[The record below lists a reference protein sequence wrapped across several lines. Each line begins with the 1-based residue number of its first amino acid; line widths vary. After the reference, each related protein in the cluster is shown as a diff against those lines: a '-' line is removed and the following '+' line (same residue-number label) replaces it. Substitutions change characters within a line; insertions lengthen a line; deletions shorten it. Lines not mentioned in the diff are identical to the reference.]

1 MHEPSFGGTDGE
13 LSPREGQDPAV
24 PPALAAVPASAPAMT
39 GASSPRQKPGTP
51 SLLRELNDRAAL
63 ELLLAEGPLTRAQ
76 LSDRTGVSK
85 VTVSQMLA
93 RLEDRG
99 LVMVAGE
106 QAGGRG
112 PNAALYSVV
121 RSSAYVAGL
130 YVESDL
136 VSAAIADVT
145 GQCVAEITVNSN
157 GADDPVGM
165 VRDAIGRACESA
177 GIGLDKLASVVI
189 GSPGVLDPKTGAP
202 RIAVNLPTWQED
214 VPDALREV
222 LHTPVVIENDVN
234 LAAMAE
240 RHWGAAA
247 GLDDFAFV
255 WLGTGLGLATV
266 INGQV
271 RRGVG
276 GAAGEIGWMPVHG
289 APLPAGNEHPSKA
302 GLQAIAGGLAVQTLA
317 AEYGFTGAT
326 AADVVTAARAD
337 LARARSSASAVVP
350 AGEVPAGEV
359 PAGEM
364 TAREVPAG
372 EMTAGE
378 MTAREMTAADGSRGA
393 AFFDELAHRVSIG
406 VAAVCVVLDPGLVV
420 LGGTV
425 GKAGG
430 AELATR
436 VAAEVRQL
444 CLARPAVVPTSLS
457 DEPVLHGAIQ
467 AALAQARAGL
477 LSSLGT
483 VSD

>member
-1 MHEPSFGGTDGE
+1 MTSSVGGGMPDGKAN
-13 LSPREGQDPAV
+13 GPA
-24 PPALAAVPASAPAMT
+24 
-39 GASSPRQKPGTP
+39 GPRQKPGTP

-76 LSDRTGVSK
+76 ISERTGVSK

-99 LVMVAGE
+99 LVMIAGE

-130 YVESDL
+130 YVDFDL

-145 GQCVAEITVNSN
+145 GERVAYVSVNPN
-157 GADDPVGM
+157 GADDPVRM
-165 VRDAIGRACESA
+165 IRDALGRACESA
-177 GIGLDKLASVVI
+177 GLDFSALSAVVI
-189 GSPGVLDPKTGAP
+189 GSPGVLDPRTGAP
-202 RIAVNLPTWQED
+202 RIAVNLPTWHEG

-240 RHWGAAA
+240 RAGGAAA

-255 WLGTGLGLATV
+255 WLGTGLGLAAV

-302 GLQAIAGGLAVQTLA
+302 GLQALAGGLAVQALA
-317 AEYGFTGAT
+317 AEHGFHSPT
-326 AADVVTAARAD
+326 AADAVTAALTD
-337 LARARSSASAVVP
+337 LADAP
-350 AGEVPAGEV
+350 G
-359 PAGEM
+359 
-364 TAREVPAG
+364 
-372 EMTAGE
+372 
-378 MTAREMTAADGSRGA
+378 GSGA
-393 AFFDELAHRVSIG
+393 AFIDELAHRVSIG

-425 GKAGG
+425 GTAGG
-430 AELATR
+430 TELAAR
-436 VAAEVRQL
+436 VAAEVPRL
-444 CLARPAVVPTSLS
+444 CLARPTIVSTSVPG
-457 DEPVLHGAIQ
+457 EPVLLGAMQ
-467 AALAQARAGL
+467 AALAQARAAL
-477 LSSLGT
+477 LGSLGT

>member
-1 MHEPSFGGTDGE
+1 MTSAVGGGMPDGNAN
-13 LSPREGQDPAV
+13 GPA
-24 PPALAAVPASAPAMT
+24 
-39 GASSPRQKPGTP
+39 GPRQKPGTP

-76 LSDRTGVSK
+76 ISERTGVSK

-99 LVMVAGE
+99 LVMIAGE

-130 YVESDL
+130 YVDFDL

-145 GQCVAEITVNSN
+145 GERVAYVSVDPN
-157 GADDPVGM
+157 GADDPVRLI
-165 VRDAIGRACESA
+165 RDALGRACESA
-177 GIGLDKLASVVI
+177 GLDFSALSAVVI
-189 GSPGVLDPKTGAP
+189 GSPGVLDPRTGAP
-202 RIAVNLPTWQED
+202 RIAVNLPTWHEG

-240 RHWGAAA
+240 RAGGAAA

-255 WLGTGLGLATV
+255 WLGTGLGLAAV

-302 GLQAIAGGLAVQTLA
+302 GLQALAGGHAVQALA
-317 AEYGFTGAT
+317 AEHGFHRAT
-326 AADVVTAARAD
+326 PADAVTAALAD
-337 LARARSSASAVVP
+337 LASAP
-350 AGEVPAGEV
+350 GGN
-359 PAGEM
+359 
-364 TAREVPAG
+364 
-372 EMTAGE
+372 
-378 MTAREMTAADGSRGA
+378 GA
-393 AFFDELAHRVSIG
+393 AFIDELAHRVSIG

-430 AELATR
+430 AELAAR
-436 VAAEVRQL
+436 VAAEVPRL
-444 CLARPAVVPTSLS
+444 CLARPTIASTSVPG
-457 DEPVLHGAIQ
+457 EPVLLGAMQ

-477 LSSLGT
+477 LGSLAT

>member
-1 MHEPSFGGTDGE
+1 MTSPAGGGM
-13 LSPREGQDPAV
+13 PEGN
-24 PPALAAVPASAPAMT
+24 AA
-39 GASSPRQKPGTP
+39 GAGMPRQKPGTP

-76 LSDRTGVSK
+76 LSERTGVSK

-136 VSAAIADVT
+136 VMVAVADVT
-145 GQCVAEITVNSN
+145 GQCAAEISVDPN
-157 GADDPVGM
+157 GGDDPVRT
-165 VRDAIGRACESA
+165 VRDAVGQACESA
-177 GIGLDKLASVVI
+177 GIDFSALSAVVI
-189 GSPGVLDPKTGAP
+189 GSPGVLDPQTGAP
-202 RIAVNLPTWQED
+202 RLAVNLPTWHEG
-214 VPDALREV
+214 VLDALRAV

-240 RHWGAAA
+240 RASGVAA

-255 WLGTGLGLATV
+255 WLGTGLGLAAV

-271 RRGVG
+271 RRGIG

-289 APLPAGNEHPSKA
+289 APLPAGNEHPSKT

-317 AEYGFTGAT
+317 AEHGFRGAT
-326 AADVVTAARAD
+326 PADAITAALGD
-337 LARARSSASAVVP
+337 LAP
-350 AGEVPAGEV
+350 GTP
-359 PAGEM
+359 
-364 TAREVPAG
+364 
-372 EMTAGE
+372 
-378 MTAREMTAADGSRGA
+378 GA
-393 AFFDELAHRVSIG
+393 AFMDELAHRVSIG

-430 AELATR
+430 ADLAAR
-436 VAAEVRQL
+436 VEAEVPRL
-444 CLARPAVVPTSLS
+444 CLARPTVVPTSLPG
-457 DEPVLHGAIQ
+457 EPVLHGALQ

-477 LSSLGT
+477 LDSLGT

>member
-1 MHEPSFGGTDGE
+1 MPDGNAK
-13 LSPREGQDPAV
+13 RPA
-24 PPALAAVPASAPAMT
+24 
-39 GASSPRQKPGTP
+39 GPRQKPGTP

-76 LSDRTGVSK
+76 ISERTGVSK

-99 LVMVAGE
+99 LVMIAGE

-130 YVESDL
+130 YVDFDL

-145 GQCVAEITVNSN
+145 GERVAYVSVDPN
-157 GADDPVGM
+157 GADDPVRLI
-165 VRDAIGRACESA
+165 RDALGRACESA
-177 GIGLDKLASVVI
+177 GLDFSALSSVVI
-189 GSPGVLDPKTGAP
+189 GSPGVLDPRTGAP
-202 RIAVNLPTWQED
+202 RIAVNLPTWHEG

-240 RHWGAAA
+240 RAGGAAA

-255 WLGTGLGLATV
+255 WLGTGLGLAAV

-302 GLQAIAGGLAVQTLA
+302 GLQALAGGHAVQALA
-317 AEYGFTGAT
+317 AEHGFHGPT
-326 AADVVTAARAD
+326 AADAVTAALAD
-337 LARARSSASAVVP
+337 LAEAP
-350 AGEVPAGEV
+350 GGN
-359 PAGEM
+359 
-364 TAREVPAG
+364 
-372 EMTAGE
+372 
-378 MTAREMTAADGSRGA
+378 GA
-393 AFFDELAHRVSIG
+393 AFIDELAHRVSIG

-425 GKAGG
+425 GTAGG
-430 AELATR
+430 AELAAR
-436 VAAEVRQL
+436 VAAEVPRL
-444 CLARPAVVPTSLS
+444 CLARPTIASTSVPG
-457 DEPVLHGAIQ
+457 EPVLLGAMQ

-477 LSSLGT
+477 LGSLGT

>member
-1 MHEPSFGGTDGE
+1 MHAPSFGGTDGD
-13 LSPREGQDPAV
+13 LSPREGQDQAV
-24 PPALAAVPASAPAMT
+24 PSALAAVPAPAPAMT

-145 GQCVAEITVNSN
+145 GQCVAEITVDSD
-157 GADDPVGM
+157 GTDDPVVM

-202 RIAVNLPTWQED
+202 RIAVNLPTWQEG

-289 APLPAGNEHPSKA
+289 APLPAGNEHPSKS

-337 LARARSSASAVVP
+337 LARARSSASAELPV
-350 AGEVPAGEV
+350 GEAPD
-359 PAGEM
+359 GEM
-364 TAREVPAG
+364 AGGEAAGG
-372 EMTAGE
+372 EMA
-378 MTAREMTAADGSRGA
+378 AADGSRAA

-406 VAAVCVVLDPGLVV
+406 VAAVCVVLDPDLVV

-430 AELATR
+430 AELAAR
-436 VAAEVRQL
+436 VAAGVRQL

>member
-1 MHEPSFGGTDGE
+1 MSSQGPQGV
-13 LSPREGQDPAV
+13 PEGNGSGPEV
-24 PPALAAVPASAPAMT
+24 R
-39 GASSPRQKPGTP
+39 RQKPGTP

-76 LSDRTGVSK
+76 LSERTGVSK

-121 RSSAYVAGL
+121 PSSAYVAGL
-130 YVESDL
+130 YVEFDQ

-145 GQCVAEITVNSN
+145 GHRVANINVDPN
-157 GADDPVGM
+157 GTDDPLGM
-165 VRDAIGRACESA
+165 VRDAMGQACESA
-177 GIGLDKLASVVI
+177 GIDFSDLSAVVI
-189 GSPGVLDPKTGAP
+189 GSPGVLDPRTGAP
-202 RIAVNLPTWQED
+202 RLAVNLPTWQEG
-214 VPDALREV
+214 VPDALGEL
-222 LHTPVVIENDVN
+222 LHTPVVIENDVK

-240 RHWGAAA
+240 RAGGVAA

-255 WLGTGLGLATV
+255 WLGVGLGLAAV

-302 GLQAIAGGLAVQTLA
+302 GLQALAGGHAVQALA
-317 AEYGFTGAT
+317 AEHGFARATPAEAIT
-326 AADVVTAARAD
+326 AALAD
-337 LARARSSASAVVP
+337 LACDPR
-350 AGEVPAGEV
+350 
-359 PAGEM
+359 
-364 TAREVPAG
+364 
-372 EMTAGE
+372 
-378 MTAREMTAADGSRGA
+378 GSGA
-393 AFFDELAHRVSIG
+393 AFIDDFAHRVAIG

-430 AELATR
+430 AELAAR
-436 VAAEVRQL
+436 VAAEVPRL
-444 CLARPAVVPTSLS
+444 CLAGPTVVPTSVP
-457 DEPVLHGAIQ
+457 DEPVLHGAMQ

-477 LSSLGT
+477 LGSLGT
-483 VSD
+483 ASD